1 MNLSSFCIKKEK
13 LPYTIVQ
20 NMEEKY
26 EFKNEL

>member
-1 MNLSSFCIKKEK
+1 MNLVTFCIKKKK
-13 LPYTIVQ
+13 LPYNIVQ